1 MNVLAI
7 GAHPDDVELGCGAT
21 LAAHRARGDSI
32 ALLVMTPGEHG
43 PQAAI
48 SRVSEQE
55 EAAKILGARLY
66 WGPFQDGAVP
76 EGREAVDLIQSV
88 IEEVGADVIYTH
100 ASHDSHQD
108 HRATA
113 ASSLAAARRAT
124 RLITYEAPTS
134 LGFVPSLFVDV
145 EGFVERKLA
154 AIRAHESQV
163 EKNRLV
169 DLEAVAAQA
178 RWRGFQARLHY
189 AEGFVAER
197 FSWDLF
203 ADASLIEPADPVLLA
218 VAGAVG

>member
-7 GAHPDDVELGCGAT
+7 GAHPDDIELGCGAT
-21 LAAHRARGDSI
+21 LAAHAARGDSI

-43 PQAAI
+43 PQAARP
-48 SRVSEQE
+48 RVSEQE
-55 EAAKILGARLY
+55 EAARILGAQLY

-76 EGREAVDLIQSV
+76 DGREAVELIESV
-88 IEEVGADVIYTH
+88 IEETGADVIYTH
-100 ASHDSHQD
+100 AIHDSHQD

-124 RLITYEAPTS
+124 RLVTYEAPTS

-145 EGFVERKLA
+145 EGFLEKKLD

-163 EKNRLV
+163 QKNRLV
-169 DLEAVAAQA
+169 DLEAVEAQA
-178 RWRGFQARLHY
+178 RWRGFQARLHQ

-203 ADASLIEPADPVLLA
+203 ADAAVIEPADPVMLT
-218 VAGAVG
+218 VARAVG

>member
-7 GAHPDDVELGCGAT
+7 GAHPDDIELGCGAT
-21 LAAHRARGDSI
+21 LAAHAARGDSI

-55 EAAKILGARLY
+55 EAARVLGGRLF

-76 EGREAVDLIQSV
+76 EGREAVELIESV
-88 IEEVGADVIYTH
+88 IMETRADVIYTH
-100 ASHDSHQD
+100 AIHDSHQD

-113 ASSLAAARRAT
+113 ASSLAAGRRAT

-145 EGFVERKLA
+145 EGFVEKKLD

-178 RWRGFQARLHY
+178 RFRGFQARLHY
-189 AEGFVAER
+189 AEGFIAER
-197 FSWDLF
+197 FSWELF
-203 ADASLIEPADPVLLA
+203 ADAGAIEPADTVMLA
-218 VAGAVG
+218 VAHAVG